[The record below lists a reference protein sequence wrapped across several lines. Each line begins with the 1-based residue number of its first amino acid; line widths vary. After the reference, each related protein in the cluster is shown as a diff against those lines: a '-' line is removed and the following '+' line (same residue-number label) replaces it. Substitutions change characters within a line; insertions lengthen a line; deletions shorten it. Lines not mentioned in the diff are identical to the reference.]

1 MDDSVE
7 LAKELERHEL
17 DEDEALQFPV
27 FEETRLRRVERLP
40 RKRAARSA

>member
-7 LAKELERHEL
+7 LAEELERHEL
-17 DEDEALQFPV
+17 DEDQALQFRV
-27 FEETRLRRVERLP
+27 FEATRLRRVERFP